1 MPIHDVMGQQIWIAG
16 VELTHAAQL
25 PTWRHRQHDV
35 PLACPLFGNR
45 RVHLVA
51 RQEQDR
57 WAALCPPP
65 GSTIPGG
72 DPHLI
77 EAVIKYLEH
86 LDIIRRAQG
95 FWDHL
100 RGQWD
105 RLHLVQYT
113 LPK

>member
-1 MPIHDVMGQQIWIAG
+1 V
-16 VELTHAAQL
+16 
-25 PTWRHRQHDV
+25 V
-35 PLACPLFGNR
+35 PLACPLLGNR
-45 RVHLVA
+45 RVHRVA

-113 LPK
+113 LPKRLKVHWLVRLRPIIGTYLFRHSCS